1 MNADK
6 KDIEKLKQVSFDDL
20 QKMLNRIEN
29 LLGTAT
35 RIANRCD
42 EQAKKMH
49 ELMLELKG
57 CLVLARP
64 RVKKNAWYG
73 EELQGEVVKE
83 SLEIELKK

>member
-1 MNADK
+1 MNTSK
-6 KDIEKLKQVSFDDL
+6 KDIKDLEKITFDDL

-29 LLGTAT
+29 LLGTAS

-57 CLVLARP
+57 CMVMARP

-73 EELQGEVVKE
+73 EELQGEVIKE
-83 SLEIELKK
+83 RLEIEIKK